1 MSHPYPAVPPTTPSS
16 PGVDSS
22 GDESS
27 DEDLS
32 DNPGSITPGLQI
44 QEGLDDVPLF
54 LDRGNEMSVDEL
66 RVDEEMVSPH
76 GPASGFWRFD
86 EDDSSSEEDDVPAEG
101 DSDNDSD
108 EWDYR
113 AYDWEGLQQATEGLS
128 AMDRLGAEY
137 EKQVNDIGEL
147 LQSQVIIELIV
158 DI

>member
-1 MSHPYPAVPPTTPSS
+1 M
-16 PGVDSS
+16 DSS

-54 LDRGNEMSVDEL
+54 LDQGDEMSVDEL

-76 GPASGFWRFD
+76 GPAPGFWHFD

-108 EWDYR
+108 EWDYQ
-113 AYDWEGLQQATEGLS
+113 AYDWEGLRQATKGLS

>member
-1 MSHPYPAVPPTTPSS
+1 M
-16 PGVDSS
+16 
-22 GDESS
+22 
-27 DEDLS
+27 
-32 DNPGSITPGLQI
+32 
-44 QEGLDDVPLF
+44 
-54 LDRGNEMSVDEL
+54 

-76 GPASGFWRFD
+76 GPAPGFWRFD

-108 EWDYR
+108 RWDYQ
-113 AYDWEGLQQATEGLS
+113 AYDWEGLRQATEGLS